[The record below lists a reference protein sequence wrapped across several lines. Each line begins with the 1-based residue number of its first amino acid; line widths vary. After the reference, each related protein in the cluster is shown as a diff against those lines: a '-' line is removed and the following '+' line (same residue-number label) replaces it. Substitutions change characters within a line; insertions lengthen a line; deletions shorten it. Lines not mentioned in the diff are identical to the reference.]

1 MMVCSQCLA
10 GHRLVQVEHILFV
23 VRRHLLRKE
32 IWREVKLIRCLL
44 RPELHVSG
52 CPRWMSIIVMKH
64 HDRKQSYL
72 VREGFIGLHISVTVR
87 HQKSQGSS
95 FSVLSAS
102 SNNTHTLCFLL
113 KLCQWVFSGTKQLAL
128 IISVVVLSSVSYQIL
143 TFINKQGRVFYFSD
157 FNTEEKQNNM

>member
-10 GHRLVQVEHILFV
+10 GPRLVQVEHILFV

-64 HDRKQSYL
+64 YDRKQSYL
-72 VREGFIGLHISVTVR
+72 GRKGFIGLHISVTVR
-87 HQKSQGSS
+87 HQNSQGWS

-102 SNNTHTLCFLL
+102 FNNAH
-113 KLCQWVFSGTKQLAL
+113 
-128 IISVVVLSSVSYQIL
+128 IVVSL
-143 TFINKQGRVFYFSD
+143 
-157 FNTEEKQNNM
+157 

>member
-102 SNNTHTLCFLL
+102 SNNTHIVFPFKIVPVGVFWYQTISTYYFCCRSFKCFL
-113 KLCQWVFSGTKQLAL
+113 
-128 IISVVVLSSVSYQIL
+128 
-143 TFINKQGRVFYFSD
+143 SD
-157 FNTEEKQNNM
+157 IDFHK